1 MVYPH
6 REMRDQ
12 RALDVAHHLLGRQLR
27 RRQDVNLVY
36 RAAVS
41 RNDSC

>member
-6 REMRDQ
+6 GEVRDQ
-12 RALDVAHHLLGRQLR
+12 RALDVANHLFWREFR

-41 RNDSC
+41 RNDSR